1 MTVEGQEPDETMHS
15 VTHLDKVRAGIRS
28 AWPPGIDCPPLVVR
42 WRAGSERAGWDTL
55 ADLARV
61 RAAHPGDP
69 RIESLTRAVSLD
81 LIGQGTGPEAVQT
94 AKALIAGTLGI
105 VGGAAAPDLTAVDAY
120 LSGAA

>member
-1 MTVEGQEPDETMHS
+1 MHS

-28 AWPPGIDCPPLVVR
+28 AWPTGIECPPLVVR

-61 RAAHPGDP
+61 RAQHPGDP
-69 RIESLTRAVSLD
+69 LLEGLTRAVSVD
-81 LIGQGTGPEAVQT
+81 LIAQSEGPAAAQT